1 MTEAESEA
9 VEATNWQMAWMRIPM
24 LETVVEMLEMIQE
37 VDCPSSL
44 PLRFLE
50 RPLIEMV
57 AVASIAVAACTV

>member
-1 MTEAESEA
+1 
-9 VEATNWQMAWMRIPM
+9 M
-24 LETVVEMLEMIQE
+24 LETVMEMLEMIQE
-37 VDCPSSL
+37 VDYPSSL